1 MRNRYGLLVAGSS
14 LGWLVAL
21 SQKLLYRR
29 TGSGPPE
36 QPAIARTL
44 PGAAITATAVAVV
57 LAAAPSKICASGVGT
72 GPPLL
77 PAPRLMVT
85 CTAGTSLDV
94 GVMSCGWSPAGVPV
108 RFQ

>member
-1 MRNRYGLLVAGSS
+1 M
-14 LGWLVAL
+14 GWLVAL
-21 SQKLLYRR
+21 SQKLLYRHWLR
-29 TGSGPPE
+29 ATGNSPPL
-36 QPAIARTL
+36 PMM

-57 LAAAPSKICASGVGT
+57 LAAAPSKICASRVGT